1 MSDYDAETTQNGGRK
16 AVSPE
21 GATTGHGNHLMI
33 CDDLCK
39 AGDVRS
45 PAHRDKVQELFER
58 VLFPRL
64 DDKRRSSIIIL
75 QQRLH
80 EDDIV
85 RRLLDKGGWHH
96 LCFPAIA
103 TQHMSHPTYFGQT
116 YRRAPGDILSPNY
129 ESAAVLEE
137 ARRDMG
143 EAGFQ
148 EQCQQNP
155 VPTAGNRIREEW
167 FSSYDIAGG
176 RDDYL
181 CVVQSIDT
189 AFSAQPQSDWSVCLT
204 AGMCEDESWDLLEID
219 RVRLDFP
226 DLITRTMHNF
236 KKWNP
241 DQVIIEDKATGRP
254 LAQEMRHRLPAGQMG
269 RVITHSPTVDKLTRV
284 EVQSAKLR
292 DGLIYLPQDGR
303 NAPWLHDFINELK
316 AFPAGKYDDQVD
328 ALVQFLEWLDN
339 RRGRTKVNR
348 ALGRPTRPEGGTRAQ
363 GTDFA
368 RYFGKAR

>member
-103 TQHMSHPTYFGQT
+103 T
-116 YRRAPGDILSPNY
+116 
-129 ESAAVLEE
+129 
-137 ARRDMG
+137 
-143 EAGFQ
+143 
-148 EQCQQNP
+148 
-155 VPTAGNRIREEW
+155 
-167 FSSYDIAGG
+167 
-176 RDDYL
+176 
-181 CVVQSIDT
+181 
-189 AFSAQPQSDWSVCLT
+189 
-204 AGMCEDESWDLLEID
+204 
-219 RVRLDFP
+219 
-226 DLITRTMHNF
+226 
-236 KKWNP
+236 
-241 DQVIIEDKATGRP
+241 
-254 LAQEMRHRLPAGQMG
+254 
-269 RVITHSPTVDKLTRV
+269 
-284 EVQSAKLR
+284 
-292 DGLIYLPQDGR
+292 
-303 NAPWLHDFINELK
+303 
-316 AFPAGKYDDQVD
+316 
-328 ALVQFLEWLDN
+328 
-339 RRGRTKVNR
+339 
-348 ALGRPTRPEGGTRAQ
+348 
-363 GTDFA
+363 
-368 RYFGKAR
+368 